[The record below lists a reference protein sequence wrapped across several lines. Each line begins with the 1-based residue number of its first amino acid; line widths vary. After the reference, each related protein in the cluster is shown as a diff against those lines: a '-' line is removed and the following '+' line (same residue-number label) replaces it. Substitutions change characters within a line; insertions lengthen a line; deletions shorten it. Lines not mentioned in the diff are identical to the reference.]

1 MALPTPPV
9 AVLSP
14 FDSSEASSALSRARL
29 TGTGGWRDDPGSS
42 VGPLPAWLDPRD
54 GRRRVAKPNAE
65 SRQRHASSRPRTEKG
80 VFMTRAQLDAEGYAR
95 DPATGLWSKR
105 DPAAR
110 VDTTT
115 RPS

>member
-1 MALPTPPV
+1 
-9 AVLSP
+9 
-14 FDSSEASSALSRARL
+14 
-29 TGTGGWRDDPGSS
+29 
-42 VGPLPAWLDPRD
+42 
-54 GRRRVAKPNAE
+54 
-65 SRQRHASSRPRTEKG
+65 
-80 VFMTRAQLDAEGYAR
+80 MTRAQLDAEGYAR